1 MDGGDG
7 SIDCIMCSLY
17 KPLQLKSL
25 FNRFYEGFINR
36 MTRTIDITSTYCL
49 ENSKNNKWNNTL
61 KTYNNNLH
69 GLVSILEILD
79 SSCNDFHCLH

>member
-1 MDGGDG
+1 
-7 SIDCIMCSLY
+7 
-17 KPLQLKSL
+17 
-25 FNRFYEGFINR
+25 
-36 MTRTIDITSTYCL
+36 MTRTIEMTNTYCL

-61 KTYNNNLH
+61 KTYNNNLP

>member
-1 MDGGDG
+1 
-7 SIDCIMCSLY
+7 
-17 KPLQLKSL
+17 
-25 FNRFYEGFINR
+25 
-36 MTRTIDITSTYCL
+36 MTRTIEMTNTYCL

-79 SSCNDFHCLH
+79 ISCNNFHEVKKTASYMYLSSIFNF

>member
-1 MDGGDG
+1 
-7 SIDCIMCSLY
+7 
-17 KPLQLKSL
+17 
-25 FNRFYEGFINR
+25 